1 MDINEATAKALQAAR
16 AVSGLTF
23 DELAKESGIPRP
35 TVYRMFGAKRDI
47 KLPQLYAVA
56 QAMGVTVVEIMQD
69 AERIQRRSERHGVT
83 EPPNA
88 ASNAPAD
95 IEGNSAVPD
104 MSGWT
109 TDEQADYIVNHLD
122 QFDYAAKR
130 GDTEAEQQAY
140 EEMP

>member
-69 AERIQRRSERHGVT
+69 AERIQRRSERHGLAA
-83 EPPNA
+83 PPNA
-88 ASNAPAD
+88 SNALANV
-95 IEGNSAVPD
+95 EASSAVPD

-109 TDEQADYIVNHLD
+109 TDEQADYVANHLD

>member
-23 DELAKESGIPRP
+23 DELAKKSGIPRP

-69 AERIQRRSERHGVT
+69 AERIQKRSERHGLAD
-83 EPPNA
+83 PPNA
-88 ASNAPAD
+88 SNTLVD
-95 IEGNSAVPD
+95 VEVSSAVPD

-109 TDEQADYIVNHLD
+109 TDEQADYVANHLD